1 MDYKT
6 IDKKLTKNIWNLA
19 YPSMISFLLETLYDL
34 VDMIWIGKISKT
46 ALAGVTIF
54 TTVFWLFT
62 FFNELIGASSVSLIS
77 QYHGKKD
84 YDRTRIVSEQT
95 ISFKMI
101 MGVFSGL
108 LLFIFLKPILGL
120 YSKNPYTI
128 KYAMDYGYLRIFFIP
143 LMFASYSI
151 NTIFRCHGDSKT
163 PMRIMTIATIFN
175 IILDPILMFEKV
187 PFIGIKGFNLGVFG
201 AALATVLSTILTLII
216 GGYFLY
222 SNKNNIKVSLKG
234 LLKMNRDIDKK
245 LLTIGFPSAVEN
257 FTRSLFLAVLMK
269 FIAHYGDAEI
279 TVIGII
285 SKLMMFAFMPL
296 EGFMMG
302 GSVVVGH
309 LIGEKNIDYAKRAAD
324 ISARLNAYIMSV
336 FTFLFIIF
344 SKQAFMLFSHDQNIL
359 NIGVS
364 IAPYVSIS
372 LPLEAYSLGKS
383 VAFMGS
389 GYTKPLLIATLVP
402 QWLIQ
407 LPFAAF
413 VTYGLN
419 LPFKFITF
427 SYPLYDLTFLIIILY
442 FYKKDTWKTN
452 KVTY

>member
-1 MDYKT
+1 MDYKK

-101 MGVFSGL
+101 MGILSGF

-120 YSKNPYTI
+120 YSKNSDTI
-128 KYAMDYGYLRIFFIP
+128 KCAMDYGYLRIFFIP
-143 LMFASYSI
+143 FMFASYSI

-163 PMRIMTIATIFN
+163 PMQIMTIATIFN

-187 PFIGIKGFNLGVFG
+187 PFSGIQGFNLGVFG
-201 AALATVLSTILTLII
+201 AALATVLSTILTVII

-309 LIGEKNIDYAKRAAD
+309 LIGEKNIDYAKRATD